1 METTSLSILFFIAL
15 IIVVFLTLLLSQKND
30 TIKSQKEWMASLENC
45 INDLERTKAKL
56 QKEIQNR
63 KEKLSIVE
71 NKFEEDRN
79 EHTKTIEVLNE
90 TISELKEDK
99 AELEKDRKNIM
110 GRLNYAKK
118 ELEEERDR
126 RKGNI
131 ETEKYLHNIISKLEK
146 EKKQIRE
153 DLEDAINAKSS
164 TIDQQKVILSKLEK
178 ELAKARENYQSI
190 VGQNEESQKTINSF
204 KEKNKDLE
212 SLICELK
219 RQISQTQKDLKQ
231 VQSKMPNKHDN
242 PFERMSIW

>member
-1 METTSLSILFFIAL
+1 MGTTSLSILFIIEL
-15 IIVVFLTLLLSQKND
+15 IVIVFLTFLLSKKND
-30 TIKSQKEWMASLENC
+30 TIESQKEWMASLESC

-56 QKEIQNR
+56 QKEIQNG

-90 TISELKEDK
+90 TISELKENK
-99 AELEKDRKNIM
+99 AE
-110 GRLNYAKK
+110 
-118 ELEEERDR
+118 
-126 RKGNI
+126 
-131 ETEKYLHNIISKLEK
+131 S
-146 EKKQIRE
+146 
-153 DLEDAINAKSS
+153 
-164 TIDQQKVILSKLEK
+164 EK

-190 VGQNEESQKTINSF
+190 VERNEESQKTVNSF
-204 KEKNKDLE
+204 KERNKDLE

-231 VQSKMPNKHDN
+231 IQSQMPNKHDN